1 MTTNRSRVS
10 DRDVQDIP
18 QSLEEQLEPW
28 QGQGP
33 HTTEHE
39 GKRWVLYRRRT
50 ARGRRGKKDLMT
62 GKSD

>member
-39 GKRWVLYRRRT
+39 GNAGCCTDDGQQGAGEERKT
-50 ARGRRGKKDLMT
+50 
-62 GKSD
+62 S